1 MGSRIVVVAAMLA
14 FQFGVPAV
22 LAQPTPGSAF
32 CENSTFARECRE
44 WQETILTVP
53 ACPGSYDA
61 VTWTSCIGER
71 VYANGGK
78 YIGQHRD
85 GKSNGQGTFIFPTGS
100 KYVGEWRDG
109 LQQGQGIY
117 TFNTGQKYAG
127 SWKDGKFN
135 GQGTYTN
142 ADGSRYVGQ
151 HKDGQRDG
159 SGSEFRADGSLVRTG
174 TYTNGAFVTANAAA
188 PQKASM
194 SLDIRFDPGS
204 VALTAAAVAS
214 LDALVGKIAELKQM
228 EVIIILGYADASDGN
243 MDKQQLSMQRALA
256 AVTYFAGKG
265 LDPKRLFAEAA
276 EPGKSAG
283 GPGGSRVVQLEVIGT
298 R

>member
-1 MGSRIVVVAAMLA
+1 MLA
-14 FQFGVPAV
+14 FHFGVPDV
-22 LAQPTPGSAF
+22 LAQPTPRSAF
-32 CENSTFARECRE
+32 CENSAFARECRE
-44 WQETILTVP
+44 WQETILTVL

-61 VTWTSCIGER
+61 VTWTNCIGER

-78 YIGQHRD
+78 YIGQNRD
-85 GKSNGQGTFIFPTGS
+85 GKSNRQGTFTFPTGS
-100 KYVGEWRDG
+100 KYVGEWRGG

-117 TFNTGQKYAG
+117 TFNTGQKYLGA
-127 SWKDGKFN
+127 WKDGKFN

-142 ADGSRYVGQ
+142 ADGSKYVGQ

-174 TYTNGAFVTANAAA
+174 MYASGAFVPGNAAA
-188 PQKASM
+188 PQKATL
-194 SLDIRFDPGS
+194 SLDVRFDPGS

-214 LDALVGKIAELKQM
+214 LDTLIARITELKQM
-228 EVIIILGYADASDGN
+228 DVIIIRGYADASDGN
-243 MDKQQLSMQRALA
+243 MDKQQLSLQRAQA
-256 AVTYFAGKG
+256 AVAYFAGKG

-283 GPGGSRVVQLEVIGT
+283 GTGGNRVVQLEVIGM